1 MTIEFHYFTD
11 RESNM
16 NSFYQLPKEL
26 FTNEY
31 FKGISCEAKV
41 LYGMMLDRISLSR
54 KNKWIDDIGRVYI
67 IFTVEEIMEKLNC
80 GRNKAVNC
88 LKELDSATGIGLIE
102 KKRIGLGKSN
112 IIYVKNF
119 SIKEESDELEVVES
133 GKKFDNDIE
142 ENKESEAEECLAPIM
157 SV

>member
-16 NSFYQLPKEL
+16 HSFYRLPKEL

-31 FKGISCEAKV
+31 FKGLSCEAKV

-54 KNKWIDDIGRVYI
+54 KNRWIDDKGRVYI
-67 IFTVEEIMEKLNC
+67 IFTVEEVMEKLNC
-80 GRNKAVNC
+80 GRNKAVKC
-88 LKELDSATGIGLIE
+88 LKELDSDNGIGLIE

-112 IIYVKNF
+112 IIFVKHF
-119 SIKEESDELEVVES
+119 SFEEESDELVVVES
-133 GKKFDNDIE
+133 RIKRDTENE
-142 ENKESEAEECLAPIM
+142 ENKELKTEDSLAQKQ
-157 SV
+157 

>member
-1 MTIEFHYFTD
+1 
-11 RESNM
+11 M
-16 NSFYQLPKEL
+16 NILMG
-26 FTNEY
+26 T
-31 FKGISCEAKV
+31 SCEAKV

-102 KKRIGLGKSN
+102 KKTNRLR
-112 IIYVKNF
+112 
-119 SIKEESDELEVVES
+119 
-133 GKKFDNDIE
+133 KK
-142 ENKESEAEECLAPIM
+142 
-157 SV
+157 